1 MSGSQERATVVQ
13 PVTGLLAASS
23 VAVTIWWWLGGDVSV
38 FTLDFRVWTEPWRLF
53 TSVLPHVDLIHLIF
67 SIYWLYVFGNKVEV
81 IFGSVKTALIYLF
94 VGIGS
99 SLADYAL
106 ARSGVGLSGIGYGL
120 FGFLW
125 VLSRNDSRFTD
136 AVTRQVVLLF
146 VVWFLLCIALTL
158 ADVWQVGNV
167 AHGAGAVLGC
177 VLGWCVVARTS
188 DTRTASRLLLFGV
201 FTTVVL
207 VASLGRPY
215 FNRTGIVAE
224 ENAHLG
230 YQALKEGNAERAVEY
245 LEKAVEAK
253 PDESVN
259 WFNLGIAYSRCERFD
274 DAIRT
279 YELASELSP
288 SDEGYVRALS
298 ELKTYVAARRPR
310 DVRTFA
316 SNKDENFIPVHLL
329 ASDAVQKELGLT
341 VDQMEKLNELLQFSR
356 EQLRELAATWQ
367 EISPGGAAHRSQD
380 RSQEFAVWGR
390 DAATNSKEL
399 QANAVGSLTP
409 SQRGRLRQ
417 IQLQYSMAFA
427 LLQPSLIKSLNIS
440 DTQRDTIRQHAR
452 ELALANA
459 DLMEGWDIPEDE
471 LDRIRPPSDLMDE
484 RGQAELQSFDGLSPP
499 QTLARMIDRTKEQ
512 ETAMAEANRLALEAL
527 TAEQRTQLE
536 EFMGKQIE
544 FNWDYD
550 VLLQGEL

>member
-1 MSGSQERATVVQ
+1 MSGSQEKATGVQ

-23 VAVTIWWWLGGDVSV
+23 VAVTIWWWSGGDVSV
-38 FTLDFRVWTEPWRLF
+38 FTLDFRVWSEPWRLF

-67 SIYWLYVFGNKVEV
+67 NIYWLYVFGNKVEV
-81 IFGSVKTALIYLF
+81 IFGSVKTAMIYLF

-99 SLADYAL
+99 SLAEYAL

-136 AVTRQVVLLF
+136 VVTHQVVLLF

-215 FNRTGIVAE
+215 LNWTGIVAE

-230 YQALKEGNAERAVEY
+230 YQALKDGNAERAVEY

-253 PDESVN
+253 PDESVS

-279 YELASELSP
+279 YERASELSP
-288 SDEGYVRALS
+288 SDEGYVSALS
-298 ELKTYVAARRPR
+298 ELKTHVAARRPR

-329 ASDAVQKELGLT
+329 ASGAVQMELGLT
-341 VDQMEKLNELLQFSR
+341 VEQMAKINEMVQFAKK
-356 EQLRELAATWQ
+356 QLRETADMWQEKPAGSTGPLPEAREQELKEWIIGAATK
-367 EISPGGAAHRSQD
+367 G
-380 RSQEFAVWGR
+380 
-390 DAATNSKEL
+390 KEL
-399 QANAVGSLTP
+399 QATAVGSLTP
-409 SQRGRLRQ
+409 SQHARLRQ
-417 IQLQYSMAFA
+417 IQTQYAMAIV
-427 LLQPSLIKSLNIS
+427 LLQPSVIQSLSIS
-440 DTQRDTIRQHAR
+440 DAQLDTIRPHAR
-452 ELALANA
+452 ELVLANA
-459 DLMEGWDIPEDE
+459 DLVKGWDIPKDE
-471 LDRIRPPSDLMDE
+471 LERICPPSKLVAE
-484 RGQAELQSFDGLSPP
+484 RGLAELLAFDGLSS
-499 QTLARMIDRTKEQ
+499 QQILARMIDRTKER
-512 ETAMAEANRLALEAL
+512 EKAMAEANRLALVVL
-527 TAEQRTQLE
+527 TVEQRTKLE
-536 EFMGKQIE
+536 EFVGKQIE
-544 FNWDYD
+544 INWDYD
-550 VLLQGEL
+550 ALFRGD